1 MTNLSD
7 RLKPDTGQ
15 DATTIHLV
23 DENSFADWRKGQP
36 AHVRNLLDARRYSGK
51 DGYAS
56 MILPGE
62 HDDDWSVVTTV
73 ANVKELSPWCL
84 ARLGEVL
91 PGGTY
96 RLAGDH
102 KPGPAALGWLLAQH
116 KFDRYLTKKG
126 DDAGPRILLTDKAAE
141 IDRTVALA
149 EETNRVRDLINTT
162 AEDLGPGEL
171 AAHIEELGAKHK
183 AEVTVHVGGDF
194 ADQFPMIHAV
204 GRAAAAGREPRLV
217 ELEWGNKDHPRL
229 AIVGKGVVFD
239 SGGLD
244 IKNSKGM
251 RIMKKDM
258 GGAAHAIAL
267 ASLVM
272 RMGLKV
278 RLHLLI
284 PTVENAIDGRALRP
298 GDVIDSRKGLSVEID
313 NTDAEGRLIL
323 GDALA
328 KAGEDEA
335 GLIIDYATLTGAARV
350 ALGPDLPPMFANDDG
365 LADALLEGADK
376 EGDPIWRMPLW
387 DGYDK
392 MLASDIADMA
402 NSAASAFAGCIT
414 AALFLR
420 RFVPAKTPWA
430 HFDTYGWQP
439 TTQPGRPK
447 GGEAY
452 GLRAAW
458 AMLEKRYGL

>member
-1 MTNLSD
+1 MTDLSD
-7 RLKPDTGQ
+7 RLQPDTGQ
-15 DATTIHLV
+15 AATTIHLV
-23 DENSFADWRKGQP
+23 DEKSFAEWRKGQSP
-36 AHVRNLLDARRYSGK
+36 AIRNLLDARRYDGK
-51 DGYAS
+51 SGYAS

-62 HDDDWSVVTTV
+62 NDEDWSVVSTV
-73 ANVKELSPWCL
+73 ANVDELSPWCL
-84 ARLGEVL
+84 SKLGEVL
-91 PGGTY
+91 PAGTY
-96 RLAGDH
+96 RLANDLE
-102 KPGPAALGWLLAQH
+102 PGPAKLGWLLGQH
-116 KFDRYLTKKG
+116 RFDRYLSQKPE
-126 DDAGPRILLTDKAAE
+126 DAGPRVLLTGKAAR

-149 EETNRVRDLINTT
+149 EATIMVRDLINTT
-162 AEDLGPGEL
+162 AEDLGPADL
-171 AAHIEELGAKHK
+171 QRAIEELANEYK
-183 AEVTVHVGGDF
+183 AEVTTHMGDGF
-194 ADQFPMIHAV
+194 ADEYPMIYAV
-204 GRAAAAGREPRLV
+204 GKAAAEGREPRLV

-244 IKNSKGM
+244 IKGAKGM

-272 RMGLKV
+272 KLGLKV

-298 GDVIDSRKGLSVEID
+298 GDVIDSRKGISVEID

-350 ALGPDLPPMFANDDG
+350 ALGPDLPPMFVNDDE
-365 LADALLEGADK
+365 LAGALEEGAK
-376 EGDPIWRMPLW
+376 AEGDPVWRMPLW

-392 MLASDIADMA
+392 MLKSDIADMA
-402 NSAASAFAGCIT
+402 NSASSAFAGCIT

-420 RFVPAKTPWA
+420 KFVPAETPWV
-430 HFDTYGWQP
+430 HFDTYGWSP
-439 TTQPGRPK
+439 STQPGRPK

-458 AMLEKRYGL
+458 AMLEERYGL

>member
-62 HDDDWSVVTTV
+62 HDDDWSVLTTV
-73 ANVKELSPWCL
+73 ANVDKLSPWCL
-84 ARLGEVL
+84 AKLGEVL
-91 PGGTY
+91 PAGTY

-102 KPGPAALGWLLAQH
+102 EPGPAKLGWLLGQH
-116 KFDRYLTKKG
+116 KFDRYLSQKPE
-126 DDAGPRILLTDKAAE
+126 DAGPRILLTGKAARIE
-141 IDRTVALA
+141 RTVALA
-149 EETNRVRDLINTT
+149 EATIMVRDLINTT
-162 AEDLGPGEL
+162 AQDLGPADL
-171 AAHIEELGAKHK
+171 QKVIEELGKTHK
-183 AEVTVHVGGDF
+183 AEVTTHVGGDF
-194 ADQFPMIHAV
+194 AEEYPMIHAV
-204 GRAAAAGREPRLV
+204 GKAAAEGREPRLV

-229 AIVGKGVVFD
+229 ALVGKGVVFD

-244 IKNSKGM
+244 IKGATGM

-272 RMGLKV
+272 RLGLKV

-298 GDVIDSRKGLSVEID
+298 GDVIDSRKGLTVEID

-335 GLIIDYATLTGAARV
+335 GLIIDFATLTGAARV
-350 ALGPDLPPMFANDDG
+350 ALGPELPPMFANDDE
-365 LADALLEGADK
+365 LADSLSKAGTD
-376 EGDPIWRMPLW
+376 EGDPVWRMPLW

-392 MLASDIADMA
+392 MLKSDIADIA
-402 NSAASAFAGCIT
+402 NSASSSFAGCIT

-420 RFVPAKTPWA
+420 KFVPADTPWV

-439 TTQPGRPK
+439 SAQPGRPK

-452 GLRAAW
+452 GMRAAW
-458 AMLEKRYGL
+458 AVLEKRYGL